1 VFRRGG
7 IVDKVE
13 LSAQDLTPVRP
24 IFIVGADVNGKPN
37 FMNVGGGGSVSFNPP
52 MVALPIQ
59 PHRYTLKG
67 ILENRTLS
75 VNIPLVTLVKEAD
88 YTGIMSGAQ
97 TDKAKDCGFEVFYG
111 KLKTAPMINQC
122 PLNMECSLMHILS
135 SSSHVIVIG
144 RIEASYVSGEYV
156 KEGKL
161 NLGDMNPLLWI
172 PNKGD
177 YVGVGN
183 SVGKCRVIGKEI
195 KT

>member
-1 VFRRGG
+1 M
-7 IVDKVE
+7 VDKVE

-97 TDKAKDCGFEVFYG
+97 TDKARDCGFEVFYG

-122 PLNMECSLMHILS
+122 PLNMECSLMHILG